1 MEIGVIHDAPTP
13 PWSARRLI
21 EAARSQGY
29 PARYYRISRIH
40 GYVSAGPGEFRYGS
54 RSFTAEALIVRSL
67 GFITNTEQLTRRHA
81 ILKHLELSGRTVI
94 NPPDPLMVARDKYLS
109 LVVLER
115 SGIPVPPTLVTE
127 DISAAVEAVEK
138 WGEVVVKPVVGSLG
152 RGSIRLS
159 DPDLA
164 YNVFKSL
171 LSFGQPLYIQ
181 KYLEKEGNAD
191 IRVFVVGEEA
201 VAAELRRAP
210 PGSWK
215 TNVAQGGKPEPYGPD
230 PEVEEL
236 AVRASRTLGLEY
248 SGVDLAPTREGYVV
262 LEVNASPLWRG
273 LQEATG
279 VDPATH
285 IVRRLVELARR

>member
-1 MEIGVIHDAPTP
+1 MEVGVIHDAPTP

-21 EAARSQGY
+21 EAARSQGHK
-29 PARYYRISRIH
+29 ARYYRISRIH
-40 GYVSAGPGEFRYGS
+40 GYISDMPGTFRYGA
-54 RSFTAEALIVRSL
+54 RSLTADALIVRSL
-67 GFITNTEQLTRRHA
+67 GFITNAEQLTRRHA
-81 ILKHLELSGRTVI
+81 TLKHLELSGRTVV

-109 LVVLER
+109 LVVLE
-115 SGIPVPPTLVTE
+115 SMGIPVPPTLVTE
-127 DISAAVEAVEK
+127 DISAAVEAVER
-138 WGEVVVKPVVGSLG
+138 WGEVVVKPVVGSMG
-152 RGSIRLS
+152 RGSIRLA

-164 YNVFKSL
+164 YNVFRSL
-171 LSFGQPLYIQ
+171 LSFGHPLYIQ

-191 IRVFVVGEEA
+191 IRVFVVGDNA
-201 VAAELRRAP
+201 IAAELRRAP

-215 TNVAQGGKPEPYGPD
+215 TNVAQGGTPEPYAPD

-236 AVRASRTLGLEY
+236 AVRASRALELEY
-248 SGVDLAPTREGYVV
+248 SGVDLAPTSDGYVV

-285 IVRRLVELARR
+285 IVRHTVELARR